1 MNRPFPIV
9 LVKRLESC
17 SLECQKV
24 AYFLFFTIITN
35 ISQEKKNYKITKKN
49 YKNFYKEFFKKV
61 KKKIEVSYE
70 IVDVFKLDKCSKPT
84 FCSKVAQ
91 KGKICLRLLELQKV
105 VPNTKSCSKVAEH
118 NQERPNCEQ
127 STYPS
132 PLAVQPL
139 PRTLHSLP
147 FTPYPNSCYAR

>member
-1 MNRPFPIV
+1 M
-9 LVKRLESC
+9 
-17 SLECQKV
+17 
-24 AYFLFFTIITN
+24 FFTIITN
-35 ISQEKKNYKITKKN
+35 ISQEKKITKLQKKITKIFT
-49 YKNFYKEFFKKV
+49 KNFL

-118 NQERPNCEQ
+118 NQERPKCEQ
-127 STYPS
+127 STHPSLTSHLLLFNLYPE
-132 PLAVQPL
+132 
-139 PRTLHSLP
+139 P
-147 FTPYPNSCYAR
+147 FTPYPLPLILTPAMQESQPPDFRPRLFKRWIALSSR

>member
-1 MNRPFPIV
+1 M
-9 LVKRLESC
+9 
-17 SLECQKV
+17 
-24 AYFLFFTIITN
+24 FFTIITN
-35 ISQEKKNYKITKKN
+35 ISQEKTNYKITKKN

-91 KGKICLRLLELQKV
+91 KGKICPRLLEPQKV

-118 NQERPNCEQ
+118 NQERRDCEQ

-132 PLAVQPL
+132 LTSHVLLFNPYPE
-139 PRTLHSLP
+139 P
-147 FTPYPNSCYAR
+147 FTPYPLLLILTPAMQESQPPDFRRRLFKPWIALSSR

>member
-1 MNRPFPIV
+1 M
-9 LVKRLESC
+9 
-17 SLECQKV
+17 
-24 AYFLFFTIITN
+24 FFTIITN
-35 ISQEKKNYKITKKN
+35 ISQEKTNYKITKKN

-118 NQERPNCEQ
+118 NQERRDCEQ

-132 PLAVQPL
+132 LTSHLLLFNPYPE
-139 PRTLHSLP
+139 P
-147 FTPYPNSCYAR
+147 FTPYPCLLYTSPSPRDGLLSRMPSSA

>member
-1 MNRPFPIV
+1 M
-9 LVKRLESC
+9 
-17 SLECQKV
+17 
-24 AYFLFFTIITN
+24 FFTIITN
-35 ISQEKKNYKITKKN
+35 ISQEKKITKLQKKITKIFT
-49 YKNFYKEFFKKV
+49 KNFL

-118 NQERPNCEQ
+118 NQERPKCEQ
-127 STYPS
+127 STHPSLTSHLLLFNLYPE
-132 PLAVQPL
+132 
-139 PRTLHSLP
+139 P
-147 FTPYPNSCYAR
+147 FTPYPLPLILTPAMQESQPPDFRSWLFKRWIALSSR